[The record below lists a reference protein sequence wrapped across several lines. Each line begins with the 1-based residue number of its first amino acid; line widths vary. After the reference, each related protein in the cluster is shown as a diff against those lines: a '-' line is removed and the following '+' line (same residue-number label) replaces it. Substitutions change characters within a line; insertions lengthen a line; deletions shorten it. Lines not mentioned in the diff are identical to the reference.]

1 LSIKESRLARSN
13 ADASVGRSLQ
23 EPEPHR
29 FDTDLAQGLLAAADS
44 ISRSVLSLEAYLM
57 DNPARHALPGISAF
71 SSSVDEALRLL
82 ALALREGQPLIVF
95 PDLQLAM
102 HKLEHAGNLSKHNE
116 ARADLRFVIA
126 EARRIIRNINTMKQL
141 LATKKVEEE
150 KVVR

>member
-1 LSIKESRLARSN
+1 
-13 ADASVGRSLQ
+13 
-23 EPEPHR
+23 
-29 FDTDLAQGLLAAADS
+29 
-44 ISRSVLSLEAYLM
+44 
-57 DNPARHALPGISAF
+57 
-71 SSSVDEALRLL
+71 
-82 ALALREGQPLIVF
+82 
-95 PDLQLAM
+95 M

>member
-1 LSIKESRLARSN
+1 
-13 ADASVGRSLQ
+13 
-23 EPEPHR
+23 
-29 FDTDLAQGLLAAADS
+29 
-44 ISRSVLSLEAYLM
+44 M

-95 PDLQLAM
+95 PDLQQAM
-102 HKLEHAGNLSKHNE
+102 HKLEHVGNLSKHNE

-141 LATKKVEEE
+141 LATKREEEE